1 MFPGTAGLHVA
12 TVGTDVR
19 DECEIIPPRFPRVPV
34 CCFFLDCAMKG
45 FLVRAL
51 VALSF
56 FVVLVPPAAAQRLPF
71 RGSQAHIG
79 VGAGVFTYHGRRD
92 LSQDRSRDNFTRTSD
107 PALVLLGSFPIV
119 RDRFFFRGM
128 VGLTNLGDFNAGGT
142 ATNEFLERELL
153 WFEPQVVYTP
163 LPGTIHRWLPYVYS
177 GFGSLI
183 ANPFGAPTGQ
193 INQPGGLQN
202 GPSRSVFSIPLGVG
216 MDYSFAPRFSAF
228 IDLSF
233 RVNFNYV
240 VRNAGA
246 RHPHNT
252 SLVLAGLRFNL
263 RRLEKV
269 VEEVPPLPLPEPL
282 VFPPY
287 EPPLIPDEAAPDR
300 CVIVQLNT
308 IYFDPTE
315 TALSPANRAL
325 LDENVEALL
334 ANPACCVKVVGY
346 TEGGDTHEEA
356 YRIARE
362 RAEVVF
368 DHYVDGEIAE
378 ERLALR
384 AVGAALP
391 CNRKEDPTCSLN
403 RRVESEM
410 VACTAFP
417 GYRKP

>member
-1 MFPGTAGLHVA
+1 
-12 TVGTDVR
+12 
-19 DECEIIPPRFPRVPV
+19 
-34 CCFFLDCAMKG
+34 MKG
-45 FLVRAL
+45 FIFCAL
-51 VALSF
+51 VALTF
-56 FVVLVPPAAAQRLPF
+56 LLADAPPAQAQRLPF
-71 RGSQAHIG
+71 RGSQAHVG
-79 VGAGVFTYHGRRD
+79 VGVGVFTYHGRRD
-92 LSQDRSRDNFTRTSD
+92 LSLDRTSANFTRASD

-128 VGLTNLGDFNAGGT
+128 IGLTNLGDLDAGGA
-142 ATNEFLERELL
+142 ATNEFLERELF

-163 LPGTIHRWLPYVYS
+163 LPGTKHRWLPYVYT

-183 ANPFGAPTGQ
+183 ANPFGAPTGLL
-193 INQPGGLQN
+193 NQPGGMQN
-202 GPSRSVFSIPLGVG
+202 GPSRSVFSLPLGVG

-228 IDLSF
+228 LDLSF

-240 VRNAGA
+240 VRNAGT

-252 SLVLAGLRFNL
+252 SLILAGLRFNL
-263 RRLEKV
+263 RRLEQV
-269 VEEVPPLPLPEPL
+269 VEDVPPLPLPEPR

-287 EPPLIPDEAAPDR
+287 EPPLLQEEAVSDQ

-308 IYFDPTE
+308 LYFDPRE

-325 LDENVEALL
+325 LDENVEALV

-356 YRIARE
+356 RQIARE
-362 RAEVVF
+362 RAGVVF
-368 DHYVDGEIAE
+368 DYYVAGEIAE
-378 ERLALR
+378 QRLALR

-391 CNRKEDPTCSLN
+391 CNRKEDPTCALN

-410 VACTAFP
+410 VSCTEFP
-417 GYRKP
+417 GYRTP